1 MRAYAVVT
9 TEAADEAV
17 ELFLERSRAEAFVS
31 ECLRDEPD
39 WIAQLSIV
47 AVELDERS
55 SCEN

>member
-9 TEAADEAV
+9 STADEAI

-31 ECLRDEPD
+31 ERLRDEPD